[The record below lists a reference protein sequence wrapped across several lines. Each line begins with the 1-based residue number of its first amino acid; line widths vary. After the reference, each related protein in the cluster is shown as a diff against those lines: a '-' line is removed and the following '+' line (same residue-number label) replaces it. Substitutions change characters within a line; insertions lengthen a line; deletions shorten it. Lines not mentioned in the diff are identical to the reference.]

1 MKRLHRFLLL
11 IPGLLGLAAGALA
24 ATPSELADRAWL
36 QEQNIPK
43 WVREVFIA
51 KKLEAKYEFSFHLN
65 PFYLRGDFNGDR
77 IPDVAVLVKEKKSGK
92 SGILIVH
99 GTSKQSFILGAGQ
112 RFGNS
117 GDDFSWMNIWQV
129 YGKGPVERGVGMG
142 KPPTLKGEALWV
154 EKAEAASGL
163 IYWDGKT
170 YHDYQQGD

>member
-36 QEQNIPK
+36 QEQNIPR
-43 WVREVFIA
+43 WVRDVFAA
-51 KKLEAKYEFSFHLN
+51 KKLDGKYEFSFHLN

-112 RFGNS
+112 GFGNS
-117 GDDFSWMNIWQV
+117 GDDFSGINIWEV
-129 YGKGPVERGVGMG
+129 YLKGPVERGVGMG
-142 KPPTLKGEALWV
+142 PPPLLKGEALWV
-154 EKAEAASGL
+154 ERAEAASAL
-163 IYWDGKT
+163 IYWDGKA
-170 YHDYQQGD
+170 YKWYQQGD